1 MNGIGFGAL
10 IIMLLVGI
18 QWAMWFDAKKKPE
31 VAAPGQNT
39 TTDKKFV
46 REGV

>member
-18 QWAMWFDAKKKPE
+18 PWAMHFDAKKKPE
-31 VAAPGQNT
+31 VAAPGQTNT
-39 TTDKKFV
+39 L
-46 REGV
+46 EGSHV

>member
-1 MNGIGFGAL
+1 MNGIGFGIL

-18 QWAMWFDAKKKPE
+18 PWAMHFDAKKKPE